1 MSEGTGPVPNRPA
14 KRLLDLV
21 VASVLLVLLA
31 PVFLFALAAIGLDNL
46 FVAKDRGGWFYR
58 ERRISRGREF
68 DLLKFRVLRRAALA
82 ELRSRPGAYARQYER
97 DESNLTWAG
106 RALKRAYLDELPQ
119 LFAVLRGQ
127 MSLVG
132 PRPWPI
138 AMVEDQLANGL
149 DYRNKVPAGWTG
161 PAQVLKDSTGKA
173 NATALDLAYVEAC
186 RTMSSL
192 RLVRYDIGLLSSSL
206 ATMLRGRGL
215 RY

>member
-1 MSEGTGPVPNRPA
+1 MSEDTRPIPNRPA
-14 KRLLDLV
+14 KRALDV
-21 VASVLLVLLA
+21 VLASLLLVLLA
-31 PVFLFALAAIGLDNL
+31 PVFLFALAVLGLDNL
-46 FVAKDRGGWFYR
+46 FVPGDRGGWFYR

-68 DLLKFRVLRRAALA
+68 DLPKFRVLRRTALA
-82 ELRSRPGAYARQYER
+82 ELRSSPGAYARQYER
-97 DESNLTWAG
+97 DECNLTRAG
-106 RALKRAYLDELPQ
+106 RVLKRAYLDELPQ

-132 PRPWPI
+132 PRPWPV
-138 AMVEDQLANGL
+138 AMVEDQLSHGL
-149 DYRNKVPAGWTG
+149 DYRNEVPAGWTG

-186 RTMSSL
+186 RTMSPL
-192 RLVRYDIGLLSSSL
+192 RLVRYDMSLLASSL